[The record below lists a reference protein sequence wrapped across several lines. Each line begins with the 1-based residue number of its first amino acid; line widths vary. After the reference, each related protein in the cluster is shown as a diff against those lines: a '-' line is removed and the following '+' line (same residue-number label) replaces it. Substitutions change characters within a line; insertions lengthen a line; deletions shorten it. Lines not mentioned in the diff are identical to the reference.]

1 MLAEYKFSDQYNNK
15 FPQTIH
21 FNFSDRKMVIELIT
35 SITLLQTS
43 FSLHRANPSE
53 GADTS
58 FQTSEPGRAYKH
70 RVVWS
75 VMGMGS
81 KKGVS
86 IYK

>member
-1 MLAEYKFSDQYNNK
+1 
-15 FPQTIH
+15 
-21 FNFSDRKMVIELIT
+21 MVIELIT

-70 RVVWS
+70 RVRQAESDGGGSDAEVFSESS
-75 VMGMGS
+75 VG
-81 KKGVS
+81 
-86 IYK
+86 

>member
-58 FQTSEPGRAYKH
+58 FQTSEPSRAYKH
-70 RVVWS
+70 R
-75 VMGMGS
+75 GQLKNHS
-81 KKGVS
+81 KA
-86 IYK
+86 